1 MTKKDEVFIEPAKV
15 LSDEELDAV
24 VGGTQSYYSV
34 GEITKGEYGEY
45 RMITYYDENKKET
58 AHLDCPLGKVDA
70 MIKRLNERGLSAL

>member
-70 MIKRLNERGLSAL
+70 MIERLNKRGLSAL

>member
-45 RMITYYDENKKET
+45 RMITYYDENKKEIS
-58 AHLDCPLGKVDA
+58 HLDCPLGKVDA

>member
-1 MTKKDEVFIEPAKV
+1 MTKDNKEFIDTAKV

-34 GEITKGEYGEY
+34 GEIIKGEYGEY
-45 RMITYYDENKKET
+45 RMFTYYDENKKET

-70 MIKRLNERGLSAL
+70 MIERLNKRGLSAL